1 MGKFGDAGDLT
12 PGEGGRTIGHGIR
25 SVSSVTDPAPVSDR
39 APKGQRLQHGVLT
52 VPNAI
57 ALSAAAM
64 APVLAVVLNAPAAV
78 PAAGAAIPLSFV
90 LAFVAAAFVG
100 NTVVQFAR
108 QFPTAG
114 SFYTFN
120 SKGLGPAAGFF
131 TGWLFWIGYAMLAP
145 GLFTAFGA
153 FCHDYVISTFHVQ
166 VSWWLFSLAAMAV
179 VLGLSLRSIK
189 ASVNLDLTL
198 LVIEV
203 VIFLILGVR
212 AIATAGSGNT
222 SAVFLVASSPKGFS
236 GVGLGVVFGL
246 LSFIGFDAAATL
258 GEETRNPKRSIPLA
272 VIGALGAVGVFYVF
286 MMYALTAGY
295 RLNDPSQMTAFLN
308 DDNPFVTLGQHVAPW
323 LLQPIELAAI
333 CGIFSCL
340 LAIHNT
346 TVRVMFSM
354 GRDRVLPASLGDVH
368 GRWFSPHR
376 AIVAQTCFTVIVG
389 LACAAWLG
397 PGATGTYGFTGAIG
411 TVAIVIVYMLSNI
424 AHIRYFWRVPGR
436 SPVTHVI
443 VPALS
448 VVSLA
453 YPLYAVTA
461 PGQLYPYNLVP
472 IVVGVWL
479 IAGGVLHSYYRAKSP
494 QKIAAIGALIVDDDL
509 ALSEHDET
517 LLLPRLSSAP
527 HP

>member
-1 MGKFGDAGDLT
+1 VPEGSAAG
-12 PGEGGRTIGHGIR
+12 
-25 SVSSVTDPAPVSDR
+25 S
-39 APKGQRLQHGVLT
+39 QRLQRGVLT

-90 LAFVAAAFVG
+90 LAFVAAALVG

-108 QFPTAG
+108 EFPSAG

-153 FCHDYVISTFHVQ
+153 FCHDYTLATFHDQ
-166 VSWWLFSLAAMAV
+166 VPWWGFSLAAMAV
-179 VLGLSLRSIK
+179 VCGLSLTSIK
-189 ASVNLDLTL
+189 ASVNVDLSL

-203 VIFLILGVR
+203 VVFVILSVL
-212 AIATAGSGNT
+212 AIITAGSGNT
-222 SAVFLVASSPKGFS
+222 TAVFLVSSSPKGIS

-258 GEETRNPKRSIPLA
+258 GEETRNPRRSIPLA
-272 VIGALGAVGVFYVF
+272 VIGALGVVGVFYIIA
-286 MMYALTAGY
+286 MYALTAGY
-295 RLNDPSQMTAFLN
+295 RLNDPAQVMAFLH
-308 DDNPFVTLGQHVAPW
+308 DANPFVTLGQRVAPW

-333 CGIFSCL
+333 GGIFSCL

-346 TVRVMFSM
+346 TVRIMFSM
-354 GRDRVLPASLGDVH
+354 GRDRVLPASLGAVH
-368 GRWFSPHR
+368 RRWFSPYR
-376 AIVAQTCFTVIVG
+376 AIMAQTVFTIVVG
-389 LACAAWLG
+389 FAVAAWLG
-397 PGATGTYGFTGAIG
+397 PGATGAYGFTGAIG

-424 AHIRYFWRVPGR
+424 AHIKYFWRVPGR
-436 SPVTHVI
+436 SVVTHVI

-448 VVSLA
+448 IVSLA
-453 YPLYAVTA
+453 YPLYSVAA
-461 PGQLYPYNLVP
+461 PDQLYPYNMVP
-472 IVVGVWL
+472 FIVGVWL
-479 IAGGVLHSYYRAKSP
+479 ILGIVLHYYYRVTSP
-494 QKIAAIGALIVDDDL
+494 EKIAAIGASAVTDDAASDDRER
-509 ALSEHDET
+509 ALHG
-517 LLLPRLSSAP
+517 AP
-527 HP
+527 IGGTASIGG